1 MSGSRPFVHP
11 CYLSGSTLTWHMPM
25 QGHEGKGHECD
36 VCKED
41 GAMIGCFRKE
51 VRDRRGGV
59 RGGGLCVLV
68 LILSGGRTPQKPAPR
83 PRSVYL
89 AA

>member
-59 RGGGLCVLV
+59 RGGAVCARTDTLRG
-68 LILSGGRTPQKPAPR
+68 SHSAEARTP
-83 PRSVYL
+83 ST
-89 AA
+89 